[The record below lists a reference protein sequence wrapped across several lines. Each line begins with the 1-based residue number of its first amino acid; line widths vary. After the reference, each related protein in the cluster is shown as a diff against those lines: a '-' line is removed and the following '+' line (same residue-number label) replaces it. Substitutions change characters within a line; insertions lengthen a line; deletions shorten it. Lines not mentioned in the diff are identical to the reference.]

1 MSRGL
6 SEEQKKH
13 IRNEVKRNKLIG
25 YDNPYEIATNI
36 FFKVQELNDFETYFD
51 DVKSFLDDLEKID
64 YKKTYMAKEFG
75 YK

>member
-6 SEEQKKH
+6 NEEQKKH

-25 YDNPYEIATNI
+25 YDNTYEIATNI
-36 FFKVQELNDFETYFD
+36 FFKVQELNNFETYFGT
-51 DVKSFLDDLEKID
+51 VKSFLDDLENED